1 MAICDECN
9 NFQYDDEDE
18 CYYCVADMD
27 EDDVYRLTQRQYKS
41 CPFFCSNNEY
51 EVVKK
56 QI

>member
-41 CPFFCSNNEY
+41 CPFFGSNNEY

>member
-9 NFQYDDEDE
+9 NYQYDDEDE

-41 CPFFCSNNEY
+41 CPFFSSNNEY

-56 QI
+56 Q

>member
-41 CPFFCSNNEY
+41 CPFFSSNNEY